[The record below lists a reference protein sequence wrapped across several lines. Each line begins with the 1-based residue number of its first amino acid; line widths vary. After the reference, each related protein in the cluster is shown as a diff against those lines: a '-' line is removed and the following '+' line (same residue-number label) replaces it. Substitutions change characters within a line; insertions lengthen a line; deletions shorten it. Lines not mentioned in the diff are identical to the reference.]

1 MAVRALF
8 SSVALVLIAGP
19 ALASG
24 VIHSANTEMGYT
36 SHPDHAA
43 ASKSRDQ
50 VNAEMEQSKKDGL
63 WQYHR
68 FGAPVPVKGTA
79 LTRDEVVADLERAQK
94 HPSWALRRVGAPV
107 PNVPAP

>member
-1 MAVRALF
+1 MAIRTLLTTIALA
-8 SSVALVLIAGP
+8 ALAGP
-19 ALASG
+19 TLASG

-36 SHPDHAA
+36 THPDHAA
-43 ASKSRDQ
+43 QGKSRDQ
-50 VNAEMEQSKKDGL
+50 IVADMEQSKKDGL

-79 LTRDEVVADLERAQK
+79 LTREEVLADLERAQK

-107 PNVPAP
+107 ANVPAP